1 MRYRS
6 HKRGKI
12 APASYPTINP
22 TQTITGLVQDLVHE
36 RGRSVALAK
45 IVFDDHVSYIPA
57 INGLKV
63 NQKISIG
70 SKSTLTM
77 EIFYN

>member
-12 APASYPTINP
+12 APASYPITNP
-22 TQTITGLVQDLVHE
+22 RQTITGLVQDLVHE

-45 IVFDDHVSYIPA
+45 IIFDDNP
-57 INGLKV
+57 
-63 NQKISIG
+63 
-70 SKSTLTM
+70 
-77 EIFYN
+77 

>member
-36 RGRSVALAK
+36 RGESTILGAVRFITENNNPVR
-45 IVFDDHVSYIPA
+45 
-57 INGLKV
+57 G
-63 NQKISIG
+63 IG
-70 SKSTLTM
+70 FLLFN
-77 EIFYN
+77 IL